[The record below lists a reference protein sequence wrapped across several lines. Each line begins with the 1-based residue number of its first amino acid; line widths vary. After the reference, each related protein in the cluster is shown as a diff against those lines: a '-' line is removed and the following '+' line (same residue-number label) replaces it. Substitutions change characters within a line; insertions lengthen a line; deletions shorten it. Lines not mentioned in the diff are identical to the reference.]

1 MKIKKMF
8 HDFSQTEFDR
18 AIDLITEFEGFSS
31 KPYLCPAGVLTIGY
45 GHTAGVKDG
54 QRITEEG
61 ARQLLVSDLLKFQ
74 EEIAPHIKVPVSLGQ
89 FSALMSFA
97 YNLGVPALAGSTLL
111 KKLNG
116 GKEKEASEEF
126 SRWVKAKVLKKQ
138 PNGTFKPT
146 YIVLGGLVRRRDA
159 ERTVFE
165 SED

>member
-1 MKIKKMF
+1 MKVKKDF
-8 HDFSQTEFDR
+8 RSFSQEEFGI

-45 GHTAGVKDG
+45 GHTAGVREG
-54 QRITEEG
+54 QHISEEG
-61 ARQLLVSDLLKFQ
+61 ARQLLMSDLLKLQ
-74 EEIAPHIKVPVSLGQ
+74 EEIATHIKVPVSLGQ

-97 YNLGVPALAGSTLL
+97 YNLGVSALAGSTLL
-111 KKLNG
+111 KKLNA

-159 ERTVFE
+159 ERAVFE